1 MKKVLLITGFLLL
14 LGAPALARD
23 GQKDSVVYSAEYL
36 DTVQVRKGTLIN
48 DYTTIGVNAGVTFS
62 RMLFNPVKDHD
73 FLFAPI
79 YYSIY
84 YTRHCKMFGYLPYFA
99 LKIGVEYGH
108 NGFEFKANSSG
119 TIYHDNG
126 ITKCDMTMISIPA
139 MAEIHVDIDP
149 IKIMADV
156 GAYGGYRLTINRSW
170 PSSQD
175 KYIDEKYHT
184 SFRDY
189 ERRWDYGLHGGAGI
203 AFMFSPVEI
212 HLGAMV
218 RWSWSDLYAPD
229 YLDEQYHP
237 YPRNTY
243 YYRFASPLDI
253 MVYAG
258 VHFQLTKRKGK
269 TIKMLKREAYDIV
282 YPPTPDESQV
292 PESPLPAGPG
302 R

>member
-1 MKKVLLITGFLLL
+1 MKRKLLIAALLL
-14 LGAPALARD
+14 LPGLCSARSRQAD
-23 GQKDSVVYSAEYL
+23 TVRYSAEYL
-36 DTVQVRKGTLIN
+36 DTVQVRKGTVIN

-62 RMLFNPVKDHD
+62 RMLFNPVKDPD
-73 FLFAPI
+73 FLFAPH
-79 YYSIY
+79 YYAIY

-99 LKIGVEYGH
+99 LKIGAEYGH
-108 NGFEFKANSSG
+108 NGFEFKANPSTG
-119 TIYHDNG
+119 ITYHDNG
-126 ITKCDMTMISIPA
+126 ITKCDMTMVSIPA
-139 MAEIHVDIDP
+139 MAEIHFDVDP
-149 IKIMADV
+149 MKFFFDV

-175 KYIDEKYHT
+175 KYIDQKYHT

-203 AFMFSPVEI
+203 AFIFSPVEI

-229 YLDEQYHP
+229 YLDETYHP

-253 MVYAG
+253 MVYVG

-269 TIKMLKREAYDIV
+269 TVKMLKREAYDIV
-282 YPPTPDESQV
+282 YPKTTEDEPKAPQM
-292 PESPLPAGPG
+292 PNW
-302 R
+302 

>member
-1 MKKVLLITGFLLL
+1 MRRLLIIT
-14 LGAPALARD
+14 AALASFCIASPGRD
-23 GQKDSVVYSAEYL
+23 ADSLIYSAEYL
-36 DTVQVRKGTLIN
+36 DTVQVRKGTIIN

-62 RMLFNPVKDHD
+62 RMLFNPDKDQV
-73 FLFAPI
+73 FRFSPRYISL
-79 YYSIY
+79 Y

-108 NGFEFKANSSG
+108 EGFEFQPNKTTGA
-119 TIYHDNG
+119 IYHDNG
-126 ITKCDMTMISIPA
+126 ITKCDMTVATLPV
-139 MAEIHVDIDP
+139 MAEIHVDVDP

-156 GAYGGYRLTINRSW
+156 GAYGGYRLSIDRSW

-175 KYIDEKYHT
+175 AYIDAKYAT
-184 SFRDY
+184 SFKDY
-189 ERRWDYGLHGGAGI
+189 EIRWDYGLHGGAGI

-218 RWSWSDLYAPD
+218 RWSWSDLYKPD
-229 YLDEQYHP
+229 YLDEHYHP

-243 YYRFASPLDI
+243 YYRFAAPLDI

-258 VHFQLTKRKGK
+258 VHFQLTKRRGK
-269 TIKMLKREAYDIV
+269 TISALKREARDIV
-282 YPPTPDESQV
+282 YKKAEESEN
-292 PESPLPAGPG
+292 PESTN

>member
-1 MKKVLLITGFLLL
+1 MKRKLLIAAILLL
-14 LGAPALARD
+14 PGLCSARSRQAD
-23 GQKDSVVYSAEYL
+23 TVQYSAEYL
-36 DTVQVRKGTLIN
+36 DTVQVRKGTIIN
-48 DYTTIGVNAGVTFS
+48 DYTTLGFNAGVTFS

-73 FLFAPI
+73 FVFAPH
-79 YYSIY
+79 YYSFY

-108 NGFEFKANSSG
+108 NGFEFKTNKSTG
-119 TIYHDNG
+119 LIYHDNG
-126 ITKCDMTMISIPA
+126 ITKCDMTMISVPA

-149 IKIMADV
+149 IKVFADV

-170 PSSQD
+170 PASQD

-203 AFMFSPVEI
+203 AFVFSPVEI

-229 YLDEQYHP
+229 YLDETYHP

-258 VHFQLTKRKGK
+258 VHFHLTKRKGK
-269 TIKMLKREAYDIV
+269 TVKMLKREAYDIV
-282 YPPTPDESQV
+282 YPKPTEDEPKV
-292 PESPLPAGPG
+292 PQLPN